1 MMHYRTGVEA
11 GSQEVGKRKRED
23 DMAALEAAVTHT
35 RLPGFV
41 SGGTVQPDRSAA
53 EADANGGAA
62 DTQAAAGGCFSFAM
76 CMPSS
81 RCMQVC
87 FFASEKAHFRVLVC
101 LLRSRCA
108 GKSRG
113 HRAGRSGR

>member
-1 MMHYRTGVEA
+1 MEA

-53 EADANGGAA
+53 EAEANGGAAA
-62 DTQAAAGGCFSFAM
+62 DTQAAAGACSLSPCAGPAAAG
-76 CMPSS
+76 
-81 RCMQVC
+81 MQADFC
-87 FFASEKAHFRVLVC
+87 KAKAHCSL
-101 LLRSRCA
+101 
-108 GKSRG
+108 K
-113 HRAGRSGR
+113 